1 MCFIGK
7 WKINYPAR
15 KLKYFQ
21 ILEEAKYDE
30 EKKEWY
36 CDDCSD
42 STPIGSQTLEDLK
55 IPYSYTDLNGKIIEI
70 KY

>member
-36 CDDCSD
+36 CNNC
-42 STPIGSQTLEDLK
+42 
-55 IPYSYTDLNGKIIEI
+55 N
-70 KY
+70 